1 MRINALAWSALLV
14 FSAQTKA
21 SAREAHG
28 GIDQTFAV
36 IDNFVEEW
44 KVKYP
49 SLDKEKISDIHATAE
64 RMKDGLINPPPPP
77 PRVTVPVSKPTDVP
91 LPDTKPFGSLMT
103 NGTSGPYSANST
115 KLERA
120 RQIVRQ
126 AQQEADTRNQER
138 FANPRVNN
146 YYHSHG
152 SGAKRARALDNAS
165 LRINATVTAAAAI
178 LAEANEA
185 NATTV
190 DHSKY
195 ALPLDIASKISQLD
209 GDSYLAK
216 RSPPG
221 SKSFWMETIT
231 HDGRVPFGGSST
243 SGYKVF
249 RNVKDYGAVA
259 DGKTDDT
266 DAINKAMSDGK
277 RCGADCGSS
286 TIKPAIVYFPSG
298 TYRVR
303 QTIPMFYNT
312 QVVGNPNDMPV
323 ILADRNFI
331 GLGVCHLMS
340 TLVAMEVRMSGTS
353 TRSLTKFP
361 KKNNFFRQVRN
372 LIIDTTKV
380 RMKGV
385 AGLHW
390 QVAQATSIYNVRFFG
405 STDRSKKH
413 IGIFA
418 ENGSGGFMGD
428 LVFSGTTI
436 GIRCGNQQFSSHSL
450 AFFNVGTAVDL
461 LWDWGWTW
469 KNIYIFNS
477 DVGFNMNG
485 DFMGGSMMLLDSHF
499 EFVNL
504 GISIGT
510 QKGSTDQ
517 QEFSMTLENIAM
529 TDVKTMAVHK
539 ASNTFLTGGSSKIS
553 SWMIGKVYDKAN
565 ADGSFV
571 KGQYSKMANRDQSL
585 VMTNGVASNGYFIR
599 RKPQYEDKPVDYFM
613 TAHPTAKGDG
623 VTDDSF
629 ALSLVAAVAMSKK
642 IALYI
647 PMGSYIVS
655 QPILFPPG
663 SVIVGECWSQIV
675 AKGDRFGDASNP
687 RQVVLVGNQGDTGS
701 VEIQDLLVTVSG
713 PTAGAI
719 LMEWNIAQDK
729 QGSAAMWDVHFRIG
743 GAAGSNLEASNCP
756 KLSGSVNKKKCI
768 AGSLMLHMTAKSS
781 GYLENV
787 WAWVAD
793 HELDG
798 GPSQTQIDVYVARGI
813 LIESGKG
820 PVWLYGTSSEHS
832 VFYQYML
839 HDASNVVMSMIQTES
854 PYYLPDPRA
863 PEPFKQ
869 VARFGG
875 DPDFSDCAS
884 SGPHCA
890 AAWGLYILGSTNIH
904 VYGAGLYNWFQ
915 RYTQPCVDSQNCQ
928 QRVVN
933 VRNSGQVWLYNIYTI
948 GTVEMINHETDK
960 PILAKPNTNTNI
972 HPFTSVINAWLR
984 ASTGHG
990 SSDRDDDDDDDTK
1003 EYVSP
1008 VVCDALYT
1016 SLEQM
1021 EASYDH
1027 IQDRCISKYLAQ
1039 AFARNL
1045 TSSREKYNKVINNDY
1060 PSKFKIYHDV
1070 IKEQS
1075 IYQIKKYM
1083 LDDKAVGW
1091 SCGRPQPKK
1100 CCNECSNSGG
1110 NYMDPVC
1117 FHLSC
1122 FGSDEGSRTKC
1133 SSGEDKKVAC
1143 PTVVGDYPGR
1153 YHWDLDDKDKF
1164 FDNLEKHYGVLQGW
1178 VEFIDYDVHYNYGCV
1193 WGQTESDPRNMA
1205 QCAKDSDVFWTNY
1218 PALKHDFDLKDPS
1231 DIMKAAY
1238 DSVTRLIA
1246 ETEIQMTAAADGFG
1260 SYADIAST
1268 LMLPA
1273 MSMSSAVKNMEGI
1286 VKIADQKIAQDRE
1299 EGIATIITSIFFFIP
1314 FVGEAAAAVGVAVLR
1329 TIIDLAGA
1337 FADIGYSIYDSVKHP
1352 DDLMGNLFG
1361 MLFDAPV
1368 MGAAFRQIGKEWR
1381 AMKQEKI
1388 DTLPE
1393 TFINDVKRTRKMQAM
1408 CNLPSTP
1415 IDGMEKFQRRG
1426 SLSTY
1431 LSGRVTKTSPAAFKR
1446 DEQRTAAVGVMSTIF
1461 AAASVTAY
1469 STSTA
1474 CLTLGHLYPRGT
1486 DVSVRANVELLL
1498 ETLAAEAT
1506 HTGEWVNVVGY
1517 VTSVGGGTAAV
1528 QALMVWPAGPMDVQQ
1543 YEAALED
1550 I

>member
-14 FSAQTKA
+14 F
-21 SAREAHG
+21 R
-28 GIDQTFAV
+28 IDQTFAV
-36 IDNFVEEW
+36 IDDFVEEW

-49 SLDKEKISDIHATAE
+49 SLDKEKISDIHATAQ

-231 HDGRVPFGGSST
+231 HDGLVPFGGSST

-331 GLGVCHLMS
+331 GLGVLS
-340 TLVAMEVRMSGTS
+340 SDEYTGGNGGADERYI
-353 TRSLTKFP
+353 
-361 KKNNFFRQVRN
+361 NQ
-372 LIIDTTKV
+372 V

-510 QKGSTDQ
+510 QTGSTDQ

-613 TAHPTAKGDG
+613 TAHPTAKVIGDG
-623 VTDDSF
+623 ATDDSF

-675 AKGDRFGDASNP
+675 AKGNKFGDSSNP
-687 RQVVLVGNQGDTGS
+687 MQVVLVGNQGDTGS

-743 GAAGSNLEASNCP
+743 GAAGSNLEAP
-756 KLSGSVNKKKCI
+756 I
-768 AGSLMLHMTAKSS
+768 A
-781 GYLENV
+781 
-787 WAWVAD
+787 
-793 HELDG
+793 
-798 GPSQTQIDVYVARGI
+798 QRI

-832 VFYQYML
+832 VLYQYMI

-1003 EYVSP
+1003 
-1008 VVCDALYT
+1008 D
-1016 SLEQM
+1016 LEQM

-1039 AFARNL
+1039 VFARNL

-1070 IKEQS
+1070 VKEQS

-1122 FGSDEGSRTKC
+1122 FGSNEGSRTKC

-1393 TFINDVKRTRKMQAM
+1393 TFINDVKRTRKMQAI
-1408 CNLPSTP
+1408 LPSTP

-1431 LSGRVTKTSPAAFKR
+1431 LSGRVTNTSPAAFKR

-1461 AAASVTAY
+1461 AAAAVTAY